1 MNYVGY
7 YIDKLYRNIFAPLNN
22 ALFFSSCMPILYS
35 KKKHIEYSGF
45 SDDKIFP
52 IRKMSPL
59 QKCIP
64 VESMIKP
71 WYFVVRHVGCNS
83 HAWDPGNSFFQSA
96 SPSV

>member
-1 MNYVGY
+1 
-7 YIDKLYRNIFAPLNN
+7 
-22 ALFFSSCMPILYS
+22 MPILYS

-71 WYFVVRHVGCNS
+71 WYFVVRRVF
-83 HAWDPGNSFFQSA
+83 ADTWVATAMPGIQAILFFSQPVPQFDSTLA
-96 SPSV
+96 LKVERVL